1 MPSTS
6 TIEKNELWFRASELT
21 DLIHERES
29 LENKERHKRQQ
40 IMELLLM
47 KRSDK
52 EETPYGTVIIATRNE
67 YQYPAEYEQ
76 KKKVLDAL
84 RKYHQDSGDVTI
96 KKSSTYLLFKRA

>member
-1 MPSTS
+1 MST
-6 TIEKNELWFRASELT
+6 TPKPKNSEIWSRASELT

-67 YQYPAEYEQ
+67 YQYPACLLYTSPSPR
-76 KKKVLDAL
+76 DATL
-84 RKYHQDSGDVTI
+84 SRMP
-96 KKSSTYLLFKRA
+96 SSA